1 MYRHPPQQKGT
12 TMTEHPAHPESSALR
27 VRASE
32 WVRDLRA
39 CLDGNWDASYVE
51 DLHEAV
57 DRLAMDADAAGD
69 EEIESAAL
77 ELSTYL
83 CSFIGLV
90 IAPTEAQQRTLLKLA
105 EGLAPEAAT
114 ASVVDDA
121 IPDLPLAP
129 EPRDAAPPAPTPVEP
144 EPAIAAAEEEAP
156 QEQIWCVS
164 SDPTVAEALERALE
178 GRGIE
183 LVMKE
188 PSFSVAYSIPRHG
201 VRCVIVDNAAL
212 GILPELQRETLLRQ
226 ATDAARPTYVAL
238 LTDARTSERVR
249 ALRAGADHVLSHE
262 GAADALATRI
272 GRILDTQALGP
283 LQVLVIDDDRSH
295 TAFCAGILRRVGI
308 DAVCCTDS
316 GSALDEMRRQLPD
329 VVLVDLHMP
338 GTDGFALTERLLE
351 IPGAE
356 FVSILFLSGDD
367 EPETRFDALTAG
379 GDDFLA
385 KPIQP
390 RHLIRAVAAHGRRAQ
405 RRRAAARLH

>member
-1 MYRHPPQQKGT
+1 
-12 TMTEHPAHPESSALR
+12 MTEQPAHPESSALR
-27 VRASE
+27 VRADE

-39 CLDGNWDASYVE
+39 CLDGNWDVSYVE

-69 EEIESAAL
+69 EDIESAAL

-90 IAPTEAQQRTLLKLA
+90 IAPTDAQRRTLLKLA
-105 EGLAPEAAT
+105 DALAPTATT
-114 ASVVDDA
+114 ASAVEEV
-121 IPDLPLAP
+121 IPEPVPAP
-129 EPRDAAPPAPTPVEP
+129 EPEVARTPAPAQIEP
-144 EPAIAAAEEEAP
+144 ETVVAAAQEEAP
-156 QEQIWCVS
+156 PEQVWCIS
-164 SDPTVAEALERALE
+164 SDPTVAEAMERALE

-183 LVMKE
+183 LIIKE
-188 PSFSVAYSIPRHG
+188 PSFSVAYAIPRTG
-201 VRCVIVDNAAL
+201 VRCVVVDNAAL
-212 GILPELQRETLLRQ
+212 GILPELQRETLVRQ
-226 ATDAARPTYVAL
+226 ATDARRPTYVAL

-262 GAADALATRI
+262 GAAEALAARI
-272 GRILDTQALGP
+272 GRILDTQTQGP

-295 TAFCAGILRRVGI
+295 TAFCSGILRRVGI

-316 GSALDEMRRQLPD
+316 ASALEEMRRKLPD

-351 IPGAE
+351 IPGTE

>member
-1 MYRHPPQQKGT
+1 MANDASRPDH
-12 TMTEHPAHPESSALR
+12 SALR
-27 VRASE
+27 ARAGE
-32 WVRDLRA
+32 WTRDLRA
-39 CLDGNWDASYVE
+39 CLEGEWDESYVE

-57 DRLAMDADAAGD
+57 DRLAMDADEAGD
-69 EEIESAAL
+69 EGTEAAAL

-83 CSFIGLV
+83 CSFIGLAA
-90 IAPTEAQQRTLLKLA
+90 APTEAQRRKLLTL
-105 EGLAPEAAT
+105 AA
-114 ASVVDDA
+114 ALEPDA
-121 IPDLPLAP
+121 VAHT
-129 EPRDAAPPAPTPVEP
+129 EAAPPESATTVEP
-144 EPAIAAAEEEAP
+144 ELEAQQRP
-156 QEQIWCVS
+156 QIWCVS
-164 SDPTVAEALERALE
+164 SDGSIMEALGQALA
-178 GRGIE
+178 GRDIE
-183 LVMKE
+183 LVAKE
-188 PSFSVAYSIPRHG
+188 PSFSVAYAIPRTG

-238 LTDARTSERVR
+238 LTDSRTSERVR
-249 ALRAGADHVLSHE
+249 ALRAGADHVLGHDGDTS
-262 GAADALATRI
+262 ALATRI

-308 DAVCCTDS
+308 DAVCCTES
-316 GSALDEMRRQLPD
+316 QTALAEMRKQLPD

-351 IPGAE
+351 IPGSE

-405 RRRAAARLH
+405 RRRAAARLRY